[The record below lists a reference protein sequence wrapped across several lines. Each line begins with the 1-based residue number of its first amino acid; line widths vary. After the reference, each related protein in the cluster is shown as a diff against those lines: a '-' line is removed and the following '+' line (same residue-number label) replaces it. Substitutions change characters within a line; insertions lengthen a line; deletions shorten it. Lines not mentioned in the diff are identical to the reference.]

1 MLAAA
6 AAIAGCGGGGNERES
21 GPTPADWARQADG
34 VCASA
39 QEELEKVEA
48 PGALDEVPAYVE
60 ATAPI
65 VQEELTKLRAI
76 PRPTDH
82 DRIDAYIQK
91 VEETLESAR
100 AVGAA
105 AADGNAARART
116 EGQETQRLTAEAADL
131 AGDLGA
137 KTCASQ

>member
-1 MLAAA
+1 M
-6 AAIAGCGGGGNERES
+6 
-21 GPTPADWARQADG
+21 
-34 VCASA
+34 
-39 QEELEKVEA
+39 
-48 PGALDEVPAYVE
+48 PAYVE

-65 VQEELTKLRAI
+65 VEKELTKLRAI

-82 DRIDAYIQK
+82 DRIDAYLQK

-100 AVGAA
+100 AVGSA
-105 AADGNAARART
+105 AADGSAARART